1 MIRFSIKSPNPSL
14 PILNREA
21 ERGMTWAE
29 WVNSY
34 YNLKYR
40 DIYENGE
47 SHQYFETLEI
57 SLAMTKLGGS
67 CTHKLAMLG
76 QMIL

>member
-1 MIRFSIKSPNPSL
+1 
-14 PILNREA
+14 
-21 ERGMTWAE
+21 MTWAE